1 MITPKEGW
9 DAPAKQEFNEAV
21 SQLRSRPTPPKI
33 AIAAL
38 VTVLAAASIVA
49 FRRYQT
55 NHISADFKLKATR
68 ALDSMDRL
76 AERMYDGVLLYAPP
90 ELEAERDVQEATT
103 AASSP
108 KGKKLVEDMAA
119 YLSAIG
125 MDRSHHFM
133 RIHNDRLRAE
143 NDQLDNE
150 IAALKGQRKPHPS
163 RYEVHEGLT
172 SEDLEN
178 ATTQQVCIDD
188 LRRRL
193 DGGSNPECIKRV
205 LAEADRA
212 VADSKAILD
221 HK

>member
-1 MITPKEGW
+1 
-9 DAPAKQEFNEAV
+9 
-21 SQLRSRPTPPKI
+21 
-33 AIAAL
+33 
-38 VTVLAAASIVA
+38 
-49 FRRYQT
+49 
-55 NHISADFKLKATR
+55 
-68 ALDSMDRL
+68 
-76 AERMYDGVLLYAPP
+76 MYDGVLLYAPP
-90 ELEAERDVQEATT
+90 ELEAERDVQEATA
-103 AASSP
+103 AASSS

-178 ATTQQVCIDD
+178 A
-188 LRRRL
+188 LHSR
-193 DGGSNPECIKRV
+193 SV
-205 LAEADRA
+205 LTISVGDWMEAQ
-212 VADSKAILD
+212 ILNALNGY
-221 HK
+221 

>member
-1 MITPKEGW
+1 
-9 DAPAKQEFNEAV
+9 
-21 SQLRSRPTPPKI
+21 
-33 AIAAL
+33 
-38 VTVLAAASIVA
+38 
-49 FRRYQT
+49 
-55 NHISADFKLKATR
+55 
-68 ALDSMDRL
+68 
-76 AERMYDGVLLYAPP
+76 
-90 ELEAERDVQEATT
+90 
-103 AASSP
+103 
-108 KGKKLVEDMAA
+108 
-119 YLSAIG
+119 
-125 MDRSHHFM
+125 M